1 MTDAGTFNTNQVD
14 KLKMRPIRKSE
25 HLLFSFLGFH
35 YFWNGADGNTIP
47 LLYTAPAWFAPLII
61 VPYMLTS
68 LVNIHNFGGVKYF
81 ITEEDEIV
89 GTVIL
94 KNRQGMLCLY
104 SLAVVPSKRKRGIG
118 FSVLAQAEKVAEQ
131 FKLQGLEVE
140 VLKSNVSA
148 QRLYLKF
155 GFKMVAEGQMTKVF
169 RKQV

>member
-1 MTDAGTFNTNQVD
+1 
-14 KLKMRPIRKSE
+14 
-25 HLLFSFLGFH
+25 
-35 YFWNGADGNTIP
+35 
-47 LLYTAPAWFAPLII
+47 
-61 VPYMLTS
+61 
-68 LVNIHNFGGVKYF
+68 
-81 ITEEDEIV
+81 
-89 GTVIL
+89 
-94 KNRQGMLCLY
+94 MLCLY